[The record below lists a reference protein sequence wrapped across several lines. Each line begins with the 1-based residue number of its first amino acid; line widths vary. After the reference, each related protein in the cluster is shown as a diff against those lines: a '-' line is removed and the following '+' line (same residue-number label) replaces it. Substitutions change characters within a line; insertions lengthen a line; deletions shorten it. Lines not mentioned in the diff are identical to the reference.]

1 MQRKRIQALAR
12 PGPTRKGIKNAQRR
26 QASLQVNAHDRNQP
40 ARHRQ
45 NNTRGG
51 RDGAGKAPRER
62 LLGVQ
67 SRRGVGAVDVSHV
80 LTVQKYKKGKRQIE

>member
-12 PGPTRKGIKNAQRR
+12 SDPSGNKKRAAAPSFFAGQR
-26 QASLQVNAHDRNQP
+26 SRNQP

-62 LLGVQ
+62 FLGVQ
-67 SRRGVGAVDVSHV
+67 SRRGVGAVDVPHV
-80 LTVQKYKKGKRQIE
+80 LTVQKYKKGKRQSE